1 MSDRISKT
9 FAGRILSILIFLSFF
24 YPLHSQTN
32 SDGST
37 PQFLFKAF
45 SGGIVKMKNG
55 SRSGALLNYNTVTE
69 KFVFSKNGEL
79 YDMTNTELI
88 DTVYLDN
95 RKFAPV
101 GKIFHEVLVEAP
113 ISLYI
118 QHRSSLM
125 SPGAPAGYGGTSQ
138 VSNTKSYSSI
148 EMETGRYNLNLP
160 SDFTVR
166 PDPVYW
172 IRQGKEYESFVN
184 EKQFLK
190 IFPGREEEM
199 KKFIKQ
205 NKIKFDKMAG
215 MIMLINYCNSPTQ

>member
-1 MSDRISKT
+1 
-9 FAGRILSILIFLSFF
+9 
-24 YPLHSQTN
+24 
-32 SDGST
+32 
-37 PQFLFKAF
+37 
-45 SGGIVKMKNG
+45 MKNG

-79 YDMTNTELI
+79 YDMMNTELI

-95 RKFAPV
+95 RKFVPV

-172 IRQGKEYESFVN
+172 TRQGKEYESFVN

-190 IFPGREEEM
+190 IFPGREEEL
-199 KKFIKQ
+199 KTYIKQ
-205 NKIKFDKMAG
+205 NKIKFDRISSVIK
-215 MIMLINYCNSPTQ
+215 LIDYCNDLIQ

>member
-1 MSDRISKT
+1 MKWL
-9 FAGRILSILIFLSFF
+9 FSILILLTFIILAGA
-24 YPLHSQTN
+24 QVN

-37 PQFLFKAF
+37 PQYLLNEFTAGL
-45 SGGIVKMKNG
+45 VKMKNG

-88 DTVYLDN
+88 DTVYLDK
-95 RKFAPV
+95 RKFVPV
-101 GKIFHEVLVEAP
+101 GKIFHEVLVVAP
-113 ISLYI
+113 IALFI
-118 QHRSSLM
+118 QHRSSLQ

-190 IFPGREEEM
+190 IFPGKEEEM
-199 KKFIKQ
+199 KQYIKQ
-205 NKIKFDKMAG
+205 NKIKFDRMSS
-215 MIMLINYCNSPTQ
+215 MIKLAEYCNEIIR

>member
-1 MSDRISKT
+1 
-9 FAGRILSILIFLSFF
+9 
-24 YPLHSQTN
+24 
-32 SDGST
+32 
-37 PQFLFKAF
+37 
-45 SGGIVKMKNG
+45 MKNG

-88 DTVYLDN
+88 DTVLIDN
-95 RKFAPV
+95 RKFVPV

-113 ISLYI
+113 ISLFI

-172 IRQGKEYESFVN
+172 IRQQGTYDSFVN

-190 IFPGREEEM
+190 IFPGREEEL
-199 KKFIKQ
+199 KKYIKQ
-205 NKIKFDKMAG
+205 NKIKFDRISAVVTLMEH
-215 MIMLINYCNSPTQ
+215 CNEAIK

>member
-1 MSDRISKT
+1 
-9 FAGRILSILIFLSFF
+9 
-24 YPLHSQTN
+24 
-32 SDGST
+32 
-37 PQFLFKAF
+37 
-45 SGGIVKMKNG
+45 MKNG

-79 YDMTNTELI
+79 YDMMNTELN
-88 DTVYLDN
+88 DTVYLDK
-95 RKFAPV
+95 RKFVPV

-172 IRQGKEYESFVN
+172 IRQGRDYESFVN

-190 IFPGREEEM
+190 IFPGREEEL
-199 KKFIKQ
+199 KTYIKQ
-205 NKIKFDKMAG
+205 NKIKFDRISSVIK
-215 MIMLINYCNSPTQ
+215 LIDYCNDLIQKINL